1 MESQK
6 PPSNKRNLS
15 VIVIV
20 VLIAG
25 ICAGS
30 LGALAGGA
38 AVYAFLKSQP
48 APAALSAP
56 TPKAG
61 TAETLE
67 PGITISVDSTEYES
81 AITKAVELVS
91 PAVVTVV
98 ADLPDQPGFFGM
110 ISGGTS
116 TGSGFFISDQGYI
129 VTNNHVIDGG
139 RSFHVILQSG
149 EQRTAKLVGSD
160 KFSDLAVVKIDGTI
174 PAVATLGNSDAL
186 RPGETAIAIG
196 SPLGDFKNS
205 VTVGVISATGRSID
219 TGNGYQ
225 LEGMLQTDAAI
236 NEGNSGGPLVNLAGE
251 VVGVNTMIIRGSN
264 STATVEGLGFAIP
277 ATNVQVISQ
286 QIIQKGYVSR
296 PYIGI
301 NYQYINPTIASR
313 YNLPVQWGVY
323 ISGVISGSPADS
335 AGLQVGDIIT
345 QLGNISIDETHP
357 YYNTL
362 FSFSPGDQI
371 EIHFLRDNR
380 ERTVQL
386 VLSESR

>member
-1 MESQK
+1 MDSAN
-6 PPSNKRNLS
+6 PPSNKQNSS
-15 VIVIV
+15 VIVVI
-20 VLIAG
+20 VLIVG

-30 LGALAGGA
+30 IGALAGGVL
-38 AVYAFLKSQP
+38 VYGYLKSQP
-48 APAALSAP
+48 AQTAQGGPTSQPVPGENPAPEKS
-56 TPKAG
+56 
-61 TAETLE
+61 
-67 PGITISVDSTEYES
+67 ITVDSIQYES
-81 AITKAVELVS
+81 SITKAVETVS

-98 ADLPDQPGFFGM
+98 ADLPDQQGFFGV

-139 RSFHVILQSG
+139 ESYHVILQSG
-149 EQRTAKLVGSD
+149 EERPAQLVGSD
-160 KFSDLAVVKIDGTI
+160 KFSDLAVMKIEGTV
-174 PAVATLGNSDAL
+174 PAVAVLGNSDAL

-219 TGNGYQ
+219 TGDGYQ
-225 LEGMLQTDAAI
+225 IEGMLQTDAAI
-236 NEGNSGGPLVNLAGE
+236 NEGNSGGPLANLAGE

-264 STATVEGLGFAIP
+264 ASASVEGMGFAIP
-277 ATNVQVISQ
+277 STNVRVISD

-296 PYIGI
+296 PYLGI
-301 NYQYINPTIASR
+301 HYQYINPTIASR

-323 ISGVISGSPADS
+323 ISGVIAGSPAES

-345 QLGNISIDETHP
+345 QLGEIPIDETHP

-362 FSFSPGDQI
+362 FTFSPGDKI
-371 EIHFLRDNR
+371 DIHFIRNNR
-380 ERTVQL
+380 ETTVQL